1 MEPSNKLFIVV
12 IDDSETVCRIL
23 EGVLTEGGH
32 QVQSFQ
38 DPVPALRSILNTGE
52 TPLPDLLFIDLNLPK
67 INGYEVI
74 TRFKNNPA
82 SLHIPIIAISRLGDM
97 VSRLKARLA
106 GANAFLEKPFQP
118 QDVLTFVRDVA
129 MLPNSNIHE
138 NE

>member
-1 MEPSNKLFIVV
+1 MGPSNKLFIVV
-12 IDDSETVCRIL
+12 IDDSATVCRIL

-32 QVQSFQ
+32 QVVCFL

-74 TRFKNNPA
+74 TRFKKNTA
-82 SLHIPIIAISRLGDM
+82 SLHLPIIAISRLGDT

-118 QDVLTFVRDVA
+118 QDVLTLVRDVA
-129 MLPNSNIHE
+129 VLPNSNIHE